1 MATALVVEDL
11 ESKSVLF
18 FGDISRGCILETGHG
33 PVVGTMILMPC
44 PSRTTEDVLL
54 IRKAVVCPTTA
65 AYGGLNTVVLMTS
78 TDFKTA

>member
-33 PVVGTMILMPC
+33 PWLAP
-44 PSRTTEDVLL
+44 
-54 IRKAVVCPTTA
+54 
-65 AYGGLNTVVLMTS
+65 
-78 TDFKTA
+78 